1 MSTITKTKK
10 KSVNSLVLEEA
21 KDAVVKLKSI
31 KPFLTRADEETLG
44 ILIDKE
50 LMKTLSKSLD
60 EAGRGEYKPL
70 KSVLK

>member
-21 KDAVVKLKSI
+21 KDAVTKLKSI
-31 KPFLTRADEETLG
+31 KPFLTHADEETLG
-44 ILIDKE
+44 ILMDKE

-60 EAGRGEYKPL
+60 EARRGEYKSL